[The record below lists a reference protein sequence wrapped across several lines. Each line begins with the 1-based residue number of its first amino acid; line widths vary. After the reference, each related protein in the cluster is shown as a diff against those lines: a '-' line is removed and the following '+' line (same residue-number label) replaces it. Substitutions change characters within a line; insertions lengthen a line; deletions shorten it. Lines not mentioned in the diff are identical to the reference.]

1 MDETREPSGD
11 DLAGGSSSRIGAVSL
26 GELYD
31 RGSHLYSTRTSEA
44 FDAVDVRSRE
54 RILLWTLRFPLALD
68 STSPAE
74 YVKRLD
80 QISQIKGPYPKLL
93 RYGVDTRGIAFLA
106 TEYLRGRSI
115 LDQTFTPKTLER
127 TFVEVL
133 QVVAP
138 LHKAGI
144 VLGDLS
150 LDSFALDDR
159 GRVVLWALQGP
170 FESGARQTA
179 MLPPAETLHFLA
191 PEQRT
196 VSGITPGVDVYALG
210 VFGYRLIT
218 GKFLQTD
225 KGAPGPGDDVLS
237 LCPPPSSLR
246 SDAPAWVDDVIGRC
260 LEHNPDNRF
269 RDVSEVLQVMFEAIQ
284 SGIVP
289 GGGGRWSKRT
299 LIVSPKQR
307 EQAIRPRALAKTP
320 STTISR
326 PQTAMPKEEIQA
338 SVTKAMNTFTWVVAV
353 LVGVLAA
360 ALLFFYF
367 ERSGGSSREDEC
379 AILTHAEYA
388 PPELKPL
395 IFDVTAE
402 GVTPER
408 REEALGK
415 IAENRD
421 PIAYA
426 VLLALTKCNAE
437 TRLKKASEKFLV
449 QRIGDQGTVRAAS
462 VLNKWLEQLAAQN
475 KSASDLPIYSLFLRA
490 CDLAR
495 PLESRQQALKESYA
509 IDPEVSIELAAALSL
524 DEREE
529 HFLPVLRALLAD
541 QSPGTDLASHGAGA
555 LIVSNP
561 RLNSFFS
568 NEIPDLLGKFSEGDL
583 RWILEQLA
591 RSDSPVAIDVAKELV
606 QRKALSPFRSEF
618 LRTLVETNRKGTFD
632 ALSRALVRGSL
643 GKLEHEDIVQFARW
657 MSLEA
662 EPVLL
667 ATCAT
672 VNDQDMA
679 VEAFEILAGKSIA
692 TEPAASLIRW
702 VKSQYWDYRKKMA
715 KPVGIMSLID
725 LASKEDLDYAMGELM
740 PFAGGGTLF
749 RVLVQTNE
757 ERLIQAGLDRMGE
770 IISSEDLLSLLGHR
784 SRSVRISAVKA
795 LKGRN
800 DLAVLQGI
808 LQAYAHEKDEDVRAL
823 YRELHWVTRDRDKQ

>member
-1 MDETREPSGD
+1 MDDTREPG
-11 DLAGGSSSRIGAVSL
+11 LGEAAGQSRIGGVSI
-26 GELYD
+26 GDLYD

-44 FDAVDVRSRE
+44 YDAVDKNTRDRV
-54 RILLWTLRFPLALD
+54 LLWTLRFPLSLD
-68 STSPAE
+68 SNTPAE

-80 QISQIKGPYPKLL
+80 QIGQVKGPYPRLL
-93 RYGVDTRGIAFLA
+93 RYGVDTRGVAFA
-106 TEYLRGRSI
+106 AMEYIRGRS
-115 LDQTFTPKTLER
+115 LLEQSFTPKTLER
-127 TFVEVL
+127 TFVEIL

-144 VLGDLS
+144 VLGDIS
-150 LDSFALDDR
+150 LDSFALDER
-159 GRVVLWALQGP
+159 GRVILWALQGP

-196 VSGITPGVDVYALG
+196 VSGITPGVDVFALG

-218 GKFLQTD
+218 GRFLQSDRGT
-225 KGAPGPGDDVLS
+225 PGPADDVLS
-237 LCPPPSSLR
+237 IVPPPSSLR
-246 SDAPAWVDDVIGRC
+246 SDAPPWADDVLGKC
-260 LEHNPDNRF
+260 LESNPENRF

-284 SGIVP
+284 SGVVP

-307 EQAIRPRALAKTP
+307 EQAIRPKALSKTP
-320 STTISR
+320 STTINR
-326 PQTAMPKEEIQA
+326 PAAVMPKEEIQA
-338 SVTKAMNTFTWVVAV
+338 SVTKAVNTFTWVVAV

-367 ERSGGSSREDEC
+367 ERSGTGSGDDEC

-402 GVTPER
+402 GVSPER

-426 VLLALTKCNAE
+426 VLLALTKCNTEA
-437 TRLKKASEKFLV
+437 RLKKASEKLLI

-462 VLNKWLEQLAAQN
+462 VLNKWLERLAAEN
-475 KSASDLPIYSLFLRA
+475 KSVSDLPVYSLFLRA

-495 PLESRQQALKESYA
+495 PLESRRQALKESYA
-509 IDPEVSIELAAALSL
+509 LEPETSLRLAAALSL

-529 HFLPVLRALLAD
+529 HFLPVLRSLISD
-541 QSPGTDLASHGAGA
+541 QSPGADVASHGAGA
-555 LIVSNP
+555 LIVSHP
-561 RLNSFFS
+561 RLNTFFS
-568 NEIPDLLGKFSEGDL
+568 NEIPDLLGKFEEGDL

-591 RSDSPVAIDVAKELV
+591 RSDSPIAIDVAKELV
-606 QRKALSPFRSEF
+606 QRKALSPFRTEF
-618 LRTLVETNRKGTFD
+618 LRVLVETNRGGNFD

-643 GKLEHEDIVQFARW
+643 GKLEHEDIVQLARW

-672 VNDQDMA
+672 VGDADIA
-679 VEAFEILAGKSIA
+679 VEAFEILAGKSLA
-692 TEPAASLIRW
+692 TEPASSLVRW
-702 VKSQYWDYRKKMA
+702 VKSQYWDYRKKIA
-715 KPVGIMSLID
+715 KPVGIIGLLD

-740 PFAGGGTLF
+740 PFSGGGTLF

-770 IISSEDLLSLLGHR
+770 MVSSEDLLSLLGHR
-784 SRSVRISAVKA
+784 SRSVRLAAVRA

-808 LQAYAHEKDEDVRAL
+808 LQAYAREKDEDVRAL
-823 YRELHWVTRDRDKQ
+823 YREIHWVTRDREK